1 VALLLSFLNRMPAS
15 WIRAAAA
22 LRGKSRLV
30 KRMTDWLPDRLRNRD
45 GVIQKGLGRGLRFN
59 GGDSAV
65 GFLLGTHDLE
75 VQRAFQ
81 QFLRPGM
88 VVYDIGANV
97 GFTAVLAAKQVGPSG
112 QVICFEPLPKNAEQ
126 IRRNAALNDF
136 GTISMHQFALGER
149 DGDAEFQR
157 SRSPTWGRLV
167 QTGVAPSASD
177 FLKVPMRSLDSLAGN
192 DGLPPPDFIKMD
204 VEGAEA
210 DVLHGAQMLLRQAR
224 PVLVIELHHTYRAVV
239 EALDGLNYTVHVLTP
254 GVTSLDGEFQIVA
267 HPAADSDSV
276 AN

>member
-1 VALLLSFLNRMPAS
+1 MALLLSFLNRMPAS
-15 WIRAAAA
+15 WIRAAGA

-65 GFLLGTHDLE
+65 GFLLGTHDVE
-75 VQRAFQ
+75 VQSAFQ

-112 QVICFEPLPKNAEQ
+112 QVICFEPLQNNAEQ

-136 GTISMHQFALGER
+136 RTIAVHQFAVGER

-157 SRSPTWGRLV
+157 SQSPTWGRLV
-167 QTGVAPSASD
+167 QAGAAPSASG
-177 FLKVPMRSLDSLAGN
+177 FLKVPMRSLDSLVGN

-204 VEGAEA
+204 VEGAEV
-210 DVLHGAQMLLRQAR
+210 DVLRGAQMLLRQAR
-224 PVLVIELHHTYRAVV
+224 PVLVIEVHHTYQAVV
-239 EALDGLNYTVHVLTP
+239 AALDGLNYATHVLTP

-267 HPAADSDSV
+267 RPAEESDKV